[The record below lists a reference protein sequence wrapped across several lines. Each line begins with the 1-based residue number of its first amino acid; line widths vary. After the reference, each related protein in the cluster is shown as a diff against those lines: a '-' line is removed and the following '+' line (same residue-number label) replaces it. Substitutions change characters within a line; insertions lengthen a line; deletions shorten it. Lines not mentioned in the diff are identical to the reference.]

1 MWIGLY
7 LILALSLN
15 LINGCGGM
23 FSLGHQG
30 FWAVGAYGAAA
41 LIVKLPFDLPGPVV
55 FALSLVVGAL
65 CATLAGLII
74 GVPCLRLRGDYLA
87 VATLGFAEIIR
98 NLLIK
103 LDWLGASR
111 GQRIPPQV
119 LDPQDTGAYQA
130 FYLTIT
136 WLFVVVTIW
145 ICRNVIHSSH
155 GRAILAIREDEVAA
169 ELLGV
174 NVTRYKLLVFL
185 LGSMLA
191 GLAGALHANF
201 ELYIAPPMFAMLPGI
216 MILLMVV
223 LGGAGSMSGTAIA
236 VFVLYTLQQVLKLGL
251 FGLPTSAASA
261 IGWAPLESLAK
272 SFELLAR
279 ERWQA
284 MFAILLVIVMISM
297 PQGIFGKRELWQMD
311 WFRRFASWFG
321 FRARHDA
328 GSAA

>member
-1 MWIGLY
+1 MWIGIY

-15 LINGCGGM
+15 LINGCAGM

-41 LIVKLPFDLPGPVV
+41 LVVKSPIELPGPVL
-55 FALSLVVGAL
+55 FALSLAVGAL
-65 CATLAGLII
+65 CATIAGFVI

-111 GQRIPPQV
+111 GQRVPPQV
-119 LDPQDTGAYQA
+119 LDPQNAASYHL
-130 FYLTIT
+130 FYLAVT
-136 WLFVVVTIW
+136 WLFVAVTVW
-145 ICRNVIHSSH
+145 ICRNLIHSSH

-169 ELLGV
+169 ELMGV

-201 ELYIAPPMFAMLPGI
+201 EMYIAPPMFAMLPGI

-223 LGGAGSMSGTAIA
+223 LGGTGSMSGTAIA
-236 VFVLYTLQQVLKLGL
+236 VFILYTLQQVLKLGV
-251 FGLPTSAASA
+251 FGLPSAAA
-261 IGWAPLESLAK
+261 EVIGWTPIESLAR

-279 ERWQA
+279 ERWQV
-284 MFAILLVIVMISM
+284 MFAILLVVVMIAM
-297 PQGIFGKRELWQMD
+297 PQGIFGKRELWQME
-311 WFRRFASWFG
+311 WFRRLAARLK
-321 FRARHDA
+321 FRPRHA
-328 GSAA
+328 TGSDG